1 MRTVRI
7 LVSLLVMG
15 LTKAT
20 PAWSQI
26 EDIAV
31 SEEVTIDR
39 LYIGFLAETG
49 INTKTLN
56 QSRNLTLQSGA
67 RINLSI
73 IPGVLKVR
81 SFGVLRE
88 IGNDNPRPFT
98 NFESII
104 TPGKRLAIHLGVMA
118 TPTTELRP
126 NPSTWQSQVETN
138 AERTIPG
145 GKPGFKVNYRLSKA
159 LKIGLGVYE
168 QDGASAYHLKLGYE
182 KLAIS
187 GFIRNDQL
195 FVAARRVDEKTEF
208 VATLDENHLAF
219 SAIVHALDILSFY
232 ADLEVDTGA
241 IDRVVSKLG
250 IRKYYQGQ
258 HALRGFFSLSYDR
271 VFHRVEGGYFIHI

>member
-1 MRTVRI
+1 MRTNKI
-7 LVSLLVMG
+7 WIPILVMG
-15 LTKAT
+15 LMRAT
-20 PAWSQI
+20 LGWSQI

-39 LYIGFLAETG
+39 LYIGFLAESR
-49 INTKTLN
+49 IHTKSLN
-56 QSRNLTLQSGA
+56 QSRNLTFQSGA
-67 RINLSI
+67 RISLTV
-73 IPGVLKVR
+73 IPGVMKVR

-88 IGNDNPRPFT
+88 IGDDDPKPFT

-104 TPGKRLAIHLGVMA
+104 TPGKRWAIHLGLMA

-145 GKPGFKVNYRLSKA
+145 GRPGVKVNYQFSKEW
-159 LKIGLGVYE
+159 KIGMGLHQ
-168 QDGASAYHLKLGYE
+168 QDGAPAYHLKLGYNM
-182 KLAIS
+182 LSVS
-187 GFIRNDQL
+187 GFIRNNEL

-208 VATLDENHLAF
+208 VASFDENHMAF
-219 SAIVHALDILSFY
+219 SAIVHAFEDLSFY
-232 ADLEVDTGA
+232 ADLEVDTGS

-250 IRKYYQGQ
+250 IRRYYQGQ

-271 VFHRVEGGYFIHI
+271 VLHRVEGGFFIHI